1 MKRKNCLK
9 CILQRLFLI
18 VITTLLLFSIA
29 SCRLSDAHQVDDY
42 RINEILDDVQEGVL
56 LYNLDKIFQHIHP
69 DFLHN
74 GYYARDIK
82 AIWEMRVVNYSRLKL
97 ENREIKVGHYY
108 ATVKMKMTLSS
119 VNVEKVSEEP
129 STEFG
134 DLSYFI
140 YEKGEWSLYGN
151 QRYVP
156 E

>member
-1 MKRKNCLK
+1 MQAL
-9 CILQRLFLI
+9 LI
-18 VITTLLLFSIA
+18 FLLFGIA
-29 SCRLSDAHQVDDY
+29 SCRLSDSYQVDTY
-42 RINEILDDVQEGVL
+42 RINEILDDIQEGVL
-56 LYNLDKIFQHIHP
+56 LYNTDKIFKHIHP

-74 GYYARDIK
+74 GYYARDIRS
-82 AIWEMRVVNYSRLKL
+82 IWEMRVVNYSLLKL
-97 ENREIKVGHYY
+97 ENREIKVGPYY
-108 ATVKMKMTLSS
+108 ATVKMRMTLSS

-151 QRYVP
+151 QRYIP